1 MILETVSNQA
11 SRAPG
16 HLDIVHVH
24 VQATVET
31 IMQKALLKS
40 GQSKSVTSEIRTQVA
55 TATTWSTNHYTNAT
69 FYTTWCFLVLYTL
82 VSNFKMWILR
92 CFVMLEMVMRQ
103 LLMENRI
110 HPPSF

>member
-1 MILETVSNQA
+1 MHDEMILETVSNQA

-40 GQSKSVTSEIRTQVA
+40 GRSKSVTSEIRTQVA

-69 FYTTWCFLVLYTL
+69 DIPMQSDCAFIYNV
-82 VSNFKMWILR
+82 VSRSHNSKL
-92 CFVMLEMVMRQ
+92 
-103 LLMENRI
+103 
-110 HPPSF
+110 